1 MRTSARGAS
10 GHGSMRFRPYSTC
23 QPPFPAKLS
32 WTTGATDLFAR
43 LAHDLSCGTG
53 HTAGLELDYLPIA
66 NILIFPG

>member
-1 MRTSARGAS
+1 MRASARGAS
-10 GHGSMRFRPYSTC
+10 GRESMRSRPYSTC
-23 QPPFPAKLS
+23 QPPFPANP
-32 WTTGATDLFAR
+32 WTTGATYLFAR

>member
-23 QPPFPAKLS
+23 QPPFPANP